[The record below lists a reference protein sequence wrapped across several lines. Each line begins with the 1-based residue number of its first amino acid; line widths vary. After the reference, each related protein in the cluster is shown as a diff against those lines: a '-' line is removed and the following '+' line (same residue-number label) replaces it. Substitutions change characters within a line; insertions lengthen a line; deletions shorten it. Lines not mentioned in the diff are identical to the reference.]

1 VTESLET
8 IREECERSQA
18 RADAMRLKRTRR
30 RYIWTIIL
38 LVLVL
43 AGWIGFGLVLI
54 NVISF

>member
-8 IREECERSQA
+8 IRDECERSQA
-18 RADAMRLKRTRR
+18 RADEMRLKRTRR